1 MSDPR
6 RKRRYRNNLDFVEA
20 GLCACWRNA
29 NELVAA
35 SKNLIDRGQHAPAL
49 SLSVLA
55 LEELGKMCAIDGLVF
70 ARSND
75 DKAQRFDKSL
85 RGHDVKLAA
94 LQLLPL
100 FIGNLS
106 LVDPRRASDPAYS
119 QALATSLH
127 MLQDDGNAVL
137 QLIQEEDFTG
147 LDRWKQRGFYV
158 GINQS
163 VFVCP
168 REAIDKKH
176 AETVHHF
183 AWRAVTT
190 FDFVLGHGM
199 LKRYIEQ
206 ARSRRSKLA
215 EDHHTSLEQ
224 VGQRIANILFGT
236 DDASD
241 SDNRP

>member
-100 FIGNLS
+100 FISALLTLGAQVIRRILRHWLTRSSGTS
-106 LVDPRRASDPAYS
+106 LLRSILTSGMWRTRASRN
-119 QALATSLH
+119 H
-127 MLQDDGNAVL
+127 
-137 QLIQEEDFTG
+137 
-147 LDRWKQRGFYV
+147 
-158 GINQS
+158 
-163 VFVCP
+163 
-168 REAIDKKH
+168 
-176 AETVHHF
+176 
-183 AWRAVTT
+183 
-190 FDFVLGHGM
+190 
-199 LKRYIEQ
+199 
-206 ARSRRSKLA
+206 
-215 EDHHTSLEQ
+215 
-224 VGQRIANILFGT
+224 
-236 DDASD
+236 
-241 SDNRP
+241 